1 MYPDD
6 PVANLNAANS
16 AILKRDYRSA
26 LQYIEKAGNMPE
38 AIYARGVLEVYMED
52 PEAAKPYLLEA
63 RKSGVTQAETVLDEI
78 SVNRYIYR
86 MKDNK

>member
-16 AILKRDYRSA
+16 AILKKDYKAA
-26 LQYIEKAGNMPE
+26 LRYLEKAGDAPQ

-52 PEAAKPYLLEA
+52 NEAARPHLEEA
-63 RKSGVTQAETVLDEI
+63 RKLGVSQAEEVLKEI
-78 SVNRYIYR
+78 SINRNVYR
-86 MKDNK
+86 MSDNK